1 MFWNLAVVICLLGP
15 APEGRQ
21 DANRPT
27 DTGNAQVEETIGDP
41 ASQPAQDAGTGRSG
55 RRTPTQIRIMRQ
67 LIAEKERRRPIVPPS
82 RPGRDGGG
90 DADGAQRL
98 LVEGTT
104 LTNRQGRLIREAEG
118 AFFEF
123 AALEGEGSPRR
134 LQINRNGLLELMEEL
149 AAIGTARF
157 TVSAE
162 VSVYRGRNYLL
173 IRHAVLRVS
182 NGNISP

>member
-15 APEGRQ
+15 ASEGRQ
-21 DANRPT
+21 DATRPT
-27 DTGNAQVEETIGDP
+27 GTGDAGVQETTTPP
-41 ASQPAQDAGTGRSG
+41 ASQPVQNAGAGRSG
-55 RRTPTQIRIMRQ
+55 RRMPTQILIMKQ
-67 LIAEKERRRPIVPPS
+67 LIAEQERRRPIIPPS
-82 RPGRDGGG
+82 RPGRGEDG
-90 DADGAQRL
+90 DADGAQKL

-118 AFFEF
+118 SFFEF

-149 AAIGTARF
+149 AAGGTARF

-173 IRHAVLRVS
+173 IRHAVLRVG